1 MTQKLKKHG
10 GSAFLG
16 RGIKGSDKGAAAG
29 ALNEHIGIPLNA
41 PGKSINDNGMPPVHI
56 LNKKDIEKQLSLI
69 EKKFGMTPEEFHK
82 AWRDGKVHGHEAMK
96 LGCYYE
102 FYKDEYE

>member
-1 MTQKLKKHG
+1 MTLRSKKHG
-10 GSAFLG
+10 KSVLLRRSI
-16 RGIKGSDKGAAAG
+16 RGTNIDSSIGAI
-29 ALNEHIGIPLNA
+29 NEHSSASISTS
-41 PGKSINDNGMPPVHI
+41 KSINDAGVPSFHI
-56 LNKKDIEKQLSLI
+56 LNKKDIEKELSKI

-82 AWRDGKVHGHEAMK
+82 AWREGKVHGHEAMK

>member
-1 MTQKLKKHG
+1 MTQKLKKHA
-10 GSAFLG
+10 GSVFLG
-16 RGIKGSDKGAAAG
+16 RCMKGSDKGAAPSP
-29 ALNEHIGIPLNA
+29 LHEHIPLNA
-41 PGKSINDNGMPPVHI
+41 QGKSINDIGIPEFHI
-56 LNKKDIEKQLSLI
+56 LNKKDIEKQMSLI